1 MGISS
6 SIGQLCGA
14 QLAVHYIKEM
24 KAFVAVAATIAAA
37 EASHY
42 NGYANGYGYARG
54 YGWAGPQGL
63 GAAPLGLRVHPNGAV
78 TPNDEPAVAAAKADH
93 FAAGGGRSL
102 GPIAYAA
109 APAIA
114 PLAVAAPAIAAPAIA
129 APAYAG
135 RAIAAPA
142 IAAPAIAGGY
152 GYAAGYGHAIAPIGA
167 GLPTPLDVAGQVYPA
182 AEPYLHDL
190 SGEAYPEAEPYL
202 HDATGEGSPAAEE
215 YVHDASGEAAPAAEP
230 YVHIEPIAA
239 IPAIAHPAPIAA
251 PAIGYAGNY
260 GYGAAAPAIARGYAA
275 APAVAIAQHTVA
287 TPVTRVAHQTAL
299 VGVQRRVASGPVVAG
314 HGIAAGAAYA
324 HQW

>member
-1 MGISS
+1 
-6 SIGQLCGA
+6 
-14 QLAVHYIKEM
+14 M

-42 NGYANGYGYARG
+42 GAGYATGYGYAG
-54 YGWAGPQGL
+54 YAGPQGL

-93 FAAGGGRSL
+93 FAAKGAVLPAVGYAH
-102 GPIAYAA
+102 GPA
-109 APAIA
+109 
-114 PLAVAAPAIAAPAIA
+114 AIAAPAIA

-135 RAIAAPA
+135 HAIAAPA

-190 SGEAYPEAEPYL
+190 SGEAYPEAEPYI

-215 YVHDASGEAAPAAEP
+215 YVHDASGEAAPAAEPYIHDATGEVYPAAEP

-260 GYGAAAPAIARGYAA
+260 GYAAAAPAIAHGYAAAPAIAHGYAA
-275 APAVAIAQHTVA
+275 APAVAVAQHTVA

-299 VGVQRRVASGPVVAG
+299 VGVQRHVAAGPVVAG

>member
-1 MGISS
+1 MG
-6 SIGQLCGA
+6 
-14 QLAVHYIKEM
+14 
-24 KAFVAVAATIAAA
+24 A

-42 NGYANGYGYARG
+42 GAGYATGYGY
-54 YGWAGPQGL
+54 AGPQGL

-102 GPIAYAA
+102 GPIGYAA
-109 APAIA
+109 GPAIA
-114 PLAVAAPAIAAPAIA
+114 PLAVAAPAIA

-190 SGEAYPEAEPYL
+190 
-202 HDATGEGSPAAEE
+202 
-215 YVHDASGEAAPAAEP
+215 
-230 YVHIEPIAA
+230 
-239 IPAIAHPAPIAA
+239 
-251 PAIGYAGNY
+251 
-260 GYGAAAPAIARGYAA
+260 
-275 APAVAIAQHTVA
+275 
-287 TPVTRVAHQTAL
+287 
-299 VGVQRRVASGPVVAG
+299 
-314 HGIAAGAAYA
+314 
-324 HQW
+324 